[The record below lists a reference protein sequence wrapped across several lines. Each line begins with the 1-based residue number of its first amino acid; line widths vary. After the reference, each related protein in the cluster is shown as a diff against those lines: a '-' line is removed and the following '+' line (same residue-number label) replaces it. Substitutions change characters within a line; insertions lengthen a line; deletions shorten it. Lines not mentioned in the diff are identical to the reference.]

1 MTAAPA
7 ERRTVLQGGRPKA
20 YRPLPYTDRR
30 AAFLAGVAAYA
41 RGDFF
46 EAHEL
51 LEPAWMG
58 TDDPAERELHQG
70 LIKLAAGYVHAVR
83 HNPEGMAKNL
93 RGARQRLAAAVAL
106 GVPSIA
112 TLRDGTPLDVAAL
125 VAEID
130 ARLTDVRAP
139 DAADLAPTLRGVS

>member
-1 MTAAPA
+1 
-7 ERRTVLQGGRPKA
+7 
-20 YRPLPYTDRR
+20 
-30 AAFLAGVAAYA
+30 
-41 RGDFF
+41 
-46 EAHEL
+46 
-51 LEPAWMG
+51 MG

-93 RGARQRLAAAVAL
+93 RGARTRLAAALAL

-130 ARLTDVRAP
+130 GRLADLQAV
-139 DAADLAPTLRGVS
+139 DAADHAPALRGIS

>member
-20 YRPLPYTDRR
+20 YRPLPYAERR

-58 TDDPAERELHQG
+58 TEDPAERELHQG

-83 HNPEGMAKNL
+83 HNPEGMTKNL
-93 RGARQRLAAAVAL
+93 RGARQRLAAALAL

-112 TLRDGTPLDVAAL
+112 TLRDGTALDVAGL
-125 VAEID
+125 VRDID
-130 ARLTDVRAP
+130 ARLADIYAA
-139 DAADLAPTLRGVS
+139 DAADDAPTLRGVS